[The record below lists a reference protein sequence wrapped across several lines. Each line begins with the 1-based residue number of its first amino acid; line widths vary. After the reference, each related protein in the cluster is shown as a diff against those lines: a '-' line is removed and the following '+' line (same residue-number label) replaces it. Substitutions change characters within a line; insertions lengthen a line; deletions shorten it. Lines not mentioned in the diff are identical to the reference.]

1 MLKEYEYSTG
11 RVVNLVPLLI
21 RVPHPRSSS
30 SRPRQT
36 DRFIMIRSNPT
47 AIPLRASDLKHL
59 QATIEER
66 QKAADAAANPAAA
79 GATSNASA
87 AQEERG
93 QSSGTAQP
101 QSAAEKRKKDRAAM
115 SVNERIGL

>member
-1 MLKEYEYSTG
+1 
-11 RVVNLVPLLI
+11 
-21 RVPHPRSSS
+21 
-30 SRPRQT
+30 
-36 DRFIMIRSNPT
+36 MIRSNPT

-87 AQEERG
+87 AQEGRG
-93 QSSGTAQP
+93 QSSGAAQP

>member
-1 MLKEYEYSTG
+1 
-11 RVVNLVPLLI
+11 
-21 RVPHPRSSS
+21 
-30 SRPRQT
+30 
-36 DRFIMIRSNPT
+36 MIRSNPT

-66 QKAADAAANPAAA
+66 QKAADGTANPAAA

-87 AQEERG
+87 TGDERG
-93 QSSGTAQP
+93 QGSGPAQS
-101 QSAAEKRKKDRAAM
+101 QRKKDRAAM